1 MSWLSRAKRVVTRAA
16 RPRPP
21 VEPTERPPTET
32 AVPETAQGYVPPEEL
47 GGVVPDRVIV
57 FLHVP
62 KTAGTSLR
70 DFMFEA
76 IRPGLLAPERHRFPD
91 EMTAD
96 EIVGLSNYR
105 AFAGHFDVI
114 DLGKFPGPQ
123 AVFTVLRDPADML
136 VSLYDFWR
144 AHDPAFIEEHDL
156 VGPRLARSQP
166 FEEFVGGV
174 DPRIVP
180 DLDNTLVRTFTG
192 RIRSNDPLDDPEA
205 LLAEAIA
212 RLESFAHVGHVTEL
226 ERTFRWLGAE
236 LGVESAVPER
246 RSNVRGQWTADH
258 LHNVDRTEVTPAAR
272 EALRPLSELDDR
284 LVAHFFPAAG
294 QNR

>member
-1 MSWLSRAKRVVTRAA
+1 MSLTGRR
-16 RPRPP
+16 RPPEP
-21 VEPTERPPTET
+21 VEPPSPD
-32 AVPETAQGYVPPEEL
+32 TAQGFVPPAEL
-47 GGVVPDRVIV
+47 GGVVPDRVVV

-70 DFMFEA
+70 DFMFDA

-91 EMTAD
+91 EMTD
-96 EIVGLSNYR
+96 EEVAGLSNYR

-123 AVFTVLRDPADML
+123 TVFTVLREPAAML

-144 AHDPAFIEEHDL
+144 AHDPDFIEQHDL
-156 VGPRLARSQP
+156 VGPRLARSRT
-166 FEEFVGGV
+166 FEDFVGDV
-174 DPRIVP
+174 DPAIVP

-205 LLAEAIA
+205 LLTEAIE
-212 RLESFAHVGHVTEL
+212 RLESFAHVGHVGEL
-226 ERTFRWLGAE
+226 ERTFGWLGGE

-246 RSNVRGQWTADH
+246 HSNVRGRWTADH

-272 EALRPLSELDDR
+272 EALRPLTELDDR
-284 LVAHFFPAAG
+284 LVAHFFPPPPP
-294 QNR
+294 